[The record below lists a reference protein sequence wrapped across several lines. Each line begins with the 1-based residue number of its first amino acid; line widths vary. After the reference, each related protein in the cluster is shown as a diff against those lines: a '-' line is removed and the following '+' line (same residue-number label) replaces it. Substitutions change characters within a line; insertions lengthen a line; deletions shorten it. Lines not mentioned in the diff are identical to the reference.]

1 MKSRFFLILA
11 IIALVGFL
19 VSIDNGNVCA
29 QQENPPEPFDSTKA
43 PVPVEFSTDT
53 LCSTLYGD
61 VDQNAIPDPQ
71 QVLYTEAWGRN
82 WPIDAFDYDDVVPYV
97 EGEVDALANGQ
108 DALFTKIADPSGR
121 RANLLVSFEHD
132 PVWTLAPG
140 LGNIAVY
147 LENAARRGFPL
158 WSHLALDVFGIV
170 LPDDSLELDAM
181 EVWGGPVFDADY
193 FSKIGDPDPGVG
205 FKVSVFYFSPATGTT
220 PYVPHSD
227 IVTAVTHPAMDENGG
242 ARYEGDPYLVDLD
255 GLMVWDAALDR
266 EWNTGDTIIFS
277 IRAAG
282 NWDGGEIVVLPF
294 GGPPRYLFHDGHFW
308 NTVFPVAATF
318 DLATPTEEV
327 DAIEAFPWYG
337 GCRTPTL
344 TQWGLI
350 ILIALLVVST
360 VFVMLRRRKAA
371 VPA

>member
-1 MKSRFFLILA
+1 M
-11 IIALVGFL
+11 
-19 VSIDNGNVCA
+19 
-29 QQENPPEPFDSTKA
+29 
-43 PVPVEFSTDT
+43 PVEFSTDT
-53 LCSTLYGD
+53 LGPILFGD
-61 VDQNAIPDPQ
+61 HNAAAVPDPQ

-82 WPIDAFDYDDVVPYV
+82 WPIDAFDFSDIDSN
-97 EGEVDALANGQ
+97 EVDALANGQ
-108 DALFTKIADPSGR
+108 DALFCKIADPSGR

-132 PVWTLAPG
+132 PVWTFAPG

-158 WSHLALDVFGIV
+158 WSHLALDMFGTV

-193 FSKIGDPDPGVG
+193 FSLIGDPVAPGPGV
-205 FKVSVFYFSPATGTT
+205 KYSVFYWTHVANVST
-220 PYVPHSD
+220 PYVPHTA
-227 IVTAVTHPAMDENGG
+227 IVTAVTHPAMDENDG
-242 ARYEGDPYLVDLD
+242 AHYEGNIDSVDLD

-266 EWNTGDTIIFS
+266 VWNTGDTIIFS

-308 NTVFPVAATF
+308 NTAFPVQATF
-318 DLATPTEEV
+318 DLAVATEEV